1 VYSAADNALLAAGGP
16 WPSASGVGLVIPDV
30 PVGFD
35 HMVTVQAKDAGGV
48 VRLQGAMT
56 GVAVLPLDPFAIT
69 GPITLVPE
77 PEGVRVIS
85 SWVLDYGVM
94 AMLPVG
100 PVALVM
106 DIKPGSSVNPLN
118 LKAKGVLPVAVLGT
132 ADVDVNQINPATIRL
147 AGVSPLRV
155 ATEDVL
161 TPAGDPDSAATVS
174 VMTPDGIDDLLLK
187 FDSRAV
193 GNAIGPVS
201 DRQVVRLVL
210 TAELYDGTAV
220 EGGDIVTIIAK

>member
-1 VYSAADNALLAAGGP
+1 
-16 WPSASGVGLVIPDV
+16 
-30 PVGFD
+30 
-35 HMVTVQAKDAGGV
+35 
-48 VRLQGAMT
+48 
-56 GVAVLPLDPFAIT
+56 
-69 GPITLVPE
+69 
-77 PEGVRVIS
+77 
-85 SWVLDYGVM
+85 
-94 AMLPVG
+94 
-100 PVALVM
+100 
-106 DIKPGSSVNPLN
+106 
-118 LKAKGVLPVAVLGT
+118 
-132 ADVDVNQINPATIRL
+132 VDVNQINPATIRL